1 MIFKMD
7 KIRAKKTIFLPIIII
22 SICFVS
28 ILIIQLMINLVGID
42 IGFQPEL
49 DAHEMWYVP

>member
-1 MIFKMD
+1 MK
-7 KIRAKKTIFLPIIII
+7 RTLYLP
-22 SICFVS
+22 
-28 ILIIQLMINLVGID
+28 LIITFTYLVSFLFIQLILNLAGIT

>member
-1 MIFKMD
+1 MKTPVLKRTLYLPLVIIFVG
-7 KIRAKKTIFLPIIII
+7 FI
-22 SICFVS
+22 SFFVIQF
-28 ILIIQLMINLVGID
+28 ILNLAGIN